1 MHATVQVQKQLFSS
15 IFKTQ
20 HDSKIYTA
28 IKKLEEFISY
38 EICDVGILIWDPLS
52 DLLFFLN

>member
-38 EICDVGILIWDPLS
+38 EICDVGILIWDPRFRFA
-52 DLLFFLN
+52 FF